1 MNSEADPTQT
11 GFAHTG
17 RTPERP
23 SPGAMA
29 AQAAQRTSEP
39 GDPAD
44 HPVSGAVDELLE
56 EAAMISAVVGDEFD
70 LGAVSRQAQLLT
82 QAHDALSAALEDAR

>member
-1 MNSEADPTQT
+1 
-11 GFAHTG
+11 
-17 RTPERP
+17 
-23 SPGAMA
+23 MA
-29 AQAAQRTSEP
+29 AHAAQRNAEP

-56 EAAMISAVVGDEFD
+56 EASMISAVVGDEFD